1 MQAHKKTVFA
11 MNNSSDLQMLFT
23 GGADG
28 KVIVWN
34 KDLKVIKEI
43 NVNNNSFISHN
54 PKVRAIDFD

>member
-1 MQAHKKTVFA
+1 

>member
-1 MQAHKKTVFA
+1 MSLNFGLYILIFSD
-11 MNNSSDLQMLFT
+11 NSSDLQMLFT

-43 NVNNNSFISHN
+43 NVNNQKKSY
-54 PKVRAIDFD
+54 